1 MSEKL
6 TKQELSW
13 LLTQEARGAAERLRK
28 GVQILTKQPP
38 PPPPREASKSDRPP
52 ASERP
57 ITLTTAG
64 GVGET
69 EGLESTLDML
79 EGAMQKL
86 SELSG
91 PTAGRGQRRG
101 RVDLAALLW
110 EVAPDAKVQLAPG
123 AGTEVFADEA
133 ELRRMLHVLM
143 GGFQQSGVGGAQ
155 LVTLK
160 REGDEVRLG
169 VQLGPDTAPISPAE
183 RGWLSRMAIRYGGR
197 YELDGSNEFIIFP
210 ALEAE
215 EAKEVQ
221 TLRKELEAAKAQGE
235 MYARELAAV
244 FAEEPTSA
252 TRPPDAP
259 LESQGGGARVAL
271 GAAAR
276 IADGL
281 ADDLRSVFGPLGAA
295 RLKAAESG
303 TTPELLEE
311 VQRAL
316 GKGAEL
322 LALARQMARIA
333 ADVGAIPVDLG
344 SIAQDEAGLATV
356 AFASRGV
363 VLTVAASE
371 DPRPLVVDGFPSA
384 LRAFVAE
391 MLDQA
396 LRASRPGEEVRV
408 GVEAGALVVE
418 RVSDG
423 AVRVEPWS
431 RAARAY
437 MNEIARAHGI
447 ELQLS
452 DNRLMARITRPSPPG

>member
-1 MSEKL
+1 MSDKL

-28 GVQILTKQPP
+28 GVQILTKPP
-38 PPPPREASKSDRPP
+38 PPPPTERKSDRPP
-52 ASERP
+52 QSDRP
-57 ITLTTAG
+57 MTLTIAG
-64 GVGET
+64 DS
-69 EGLESTLDML
+69 EGLESTLDVL

-91 PTAGRGQRRG
+91 PVSARARRG
-101 RVDLAALLW
+101 RVDLAALMW

-123 AGTEVFADEA
+123 AGTEVFADEN

-160 REGDEVRLG
+160 REGEEVRVG

-197 YELDGSNEFIIFP
+197 YELDGASEMIVFP

-215 EAKEVQ
+215 EQREMQ

-244 FAEEPTSA
+244 FAEEPVSG
-252 TRPPDAP
+252 TRPPDPGVGVGPTVAP
-259 LESQGGGARVAL
+259 IVAL
-271 GAAAR
+271 GAVAR
-276 IADGL
+276 LADAL
-281 ADDLRSVFGPLGAA
+281 ADDLRAVFAPLGAA
-295 RLKAAESG
+295 RLKAVDAG
-303 TTPELLEE
+303 VPADFMDE

-316 GKGAEL
+316 SRGAEL
-322 LALARQMARIA
+322 LALTRHMARIA
-333 ADVGAIPVDLG
+333 SDIGTIPVDLA
-344 SIAQDEAGLATV
+344 SLAQDEAGLATV

-363 VLTVAASE
+363 VLTVTPGD
-371 DPRPLVVDGFPSA
+371 DPNPLMVDGFPAA
-384 LRAFVAE
+384 LRALISE

-408 GVEAGALVVE
+408 GIEERALVVE
-418 RVSDG
+418 RLGDKG
-423 AVRVEPWS
+423 VEPWS
-431 RAARAY
+431 RTARGFL
-437 MNEIARAHGI
+437 NEIARAHGI
-447 ELQLS
+447 ELEVSQS
-452 DNRLMARITRPSPPG
+452 RLVARPPRDR